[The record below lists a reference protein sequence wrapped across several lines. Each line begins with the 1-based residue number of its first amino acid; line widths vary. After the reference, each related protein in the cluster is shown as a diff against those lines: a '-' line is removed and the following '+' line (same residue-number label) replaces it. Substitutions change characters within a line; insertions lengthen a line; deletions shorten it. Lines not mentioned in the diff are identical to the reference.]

1 MENLEQYQ
9 ILILDDHPAVLSG
22 VSLIVGQIKNVIC
35 HTASDTAEL
44 HSQLQE
50 RSYDLLIL
58 DLELPDIDGF
68 QVIGYIKNTYPNC
81 KILVYSMH
89 EEPWIMANLVPY
101 NIDGVLS
108 KNSRTE
114 DLTNAVKSIISGNKT
129 YTDAYMRVLNHSNNT
144 ITKVNSIEL
153 SHREKEV
160 LAFISQGYTTREIA
174 EMIYLSVNTV
184 STYRKRLMTKLQARN
199 VADLVIK
206 GKSLI
211 FNPLPPPKKRVR
223 LNNRRTL

>member
-1 MENLEQYQ
+1 
-9 ILILDDHPAVLSG
+9 
-22 VSLIVGQIKNVIC
+22 
-35 HTASDTAEL
+35 
-44 HSQLQE
+44 
-50 RSYDLLIL
+50 
-58 DLELPDIDGF
+58 
-68 QVIGYIKNTYPNC
+68 
-81 KILVYSMH
+81 MH

-211 FNPLPPPKKRVR
+211 FNPLPPPKKKSKIE
-223 LNNRRTL
+223 

>member
-81 KILVYSMH
+81 KILV
-89 EEPWIMANLVPY
+89 
-101 NIDGVLS
+101 
-108 KNSRTE
+108 
-114 DLTNAVKSIISGNKT
+114 
-129 YTDAYMRVLNHSNNT
+129 
-144 ITKVNSIEL
+144 
-153 SHREKEV
+153 
-160 LAFISQGYTTREIA
+160 
-174 EMIYLSVNTV
+174 
-184 STYRKRLMTKLQARN
+184 
-199 VADLVIK
+199 
-206 GKSLI
+206 
-211 FNPLPPPKKRVR
+211 
-223 LNNRRTL
+223 